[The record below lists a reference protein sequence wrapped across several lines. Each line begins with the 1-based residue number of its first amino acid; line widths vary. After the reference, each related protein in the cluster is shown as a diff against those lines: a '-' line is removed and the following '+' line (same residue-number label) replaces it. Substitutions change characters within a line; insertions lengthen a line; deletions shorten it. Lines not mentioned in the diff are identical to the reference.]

1 MRDFL
6 DLVRTRRSIRRYD
19 GRPVP
24 RDVIDRCVEAA
35 RLAPS
40 ACNSQPWR
48 FLIFDRDPWRSR
60 VGEAAF
66 SGIYSLFAFAQQAP
80 VLVAL
85 VRLRSTYAAKLGGL
99 IRRIDYSLIDIG
111 IAGEHFVLQAADE
124 GVGTC
129 WIGWFNERRLRRI
142 LKLSPGEKLDV
153 LIAMGYPEEGTLE
166 PTGDRP
172 RKPLDQVR
180 EYR

>member
-1 MRDFL
+1 
-6 DLVRTRRSIRRYD
+6 
-19 GRPVP
+19 
-24 RDVIDRCVEAA
+24 
-35 RLAPS
+35 
-40 ACNSQPWR
+40 
-48 FLIFDRDPWRSR
+48 
-60 VGEAAF
+60 
-66 SGIYSLFAFAQQAP
+66 
-80 VLVAL
+80 VAL

-153 LIAMGYPEEGTLE
+153 LIAMGYPEEGRLE
-166 PTGDRP
+166 ATGDRP

>member
-1 MRDFL
+1 MGAFL
-6 DLVRTRRSIRRYD
+6 DLVHRRRSVRRYAR
-19 GRPVP
+19 RPVP

-60 VGEAAF
+60 VAQAAF
-66 SGIYSLFAFAQQAP
+66 GGVYSLFSFARQAP

-85 VRLRSTYAAKLGGL
+85 VRLQSTYAAKLGGL
-99 IRRIDYSLIDIG
+99 MRRVNYSLIDIG
-111 IAGEHFVLQAADE
+111 IAGEHFVLQAAEE

-129 WIGWFNERRLRRI
+129 WIGWFNERRVRRI
-142 LKLSPGEKLDV
+142 LRLAPGERLDV
-153 LIAMGYPEEGTLE
+153 LIAMGYPQEDAPERVGE
-166 PTGDRP
+166 RS
-172 RKPLDQVR
+172 RKPLEQVR